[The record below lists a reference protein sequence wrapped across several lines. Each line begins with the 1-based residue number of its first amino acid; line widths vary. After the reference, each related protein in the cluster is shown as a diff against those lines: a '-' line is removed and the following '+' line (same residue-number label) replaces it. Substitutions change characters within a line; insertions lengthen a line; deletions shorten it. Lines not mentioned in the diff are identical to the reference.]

1 MRAIGRRDCLFI
13 HSIAPGLL
21 SKNAGQPALDGAGE
35 GVLFLLVRNT
45 FAENTDLPAS
55 LCFSD
60 DGIGGDLTSGV
71 YFQICQRGSMPSRS
85 IIRRCDTV

>member
-1 MRAIGRRDCLFI
+1 
-13 HSIAPGLL
+13 
-21 SKNAGQPALDGAGE
+21 LDGAGE

-85 IIRRCDTV
+85 I